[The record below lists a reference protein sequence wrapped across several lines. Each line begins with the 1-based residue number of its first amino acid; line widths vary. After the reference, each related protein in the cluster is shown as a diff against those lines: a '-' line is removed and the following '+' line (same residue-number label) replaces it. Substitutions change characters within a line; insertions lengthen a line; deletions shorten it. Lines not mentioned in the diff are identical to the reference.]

1 MLTTSEI
8 VKAVTSTR
16 GGGNAGSLAFLARR
30 ERGKGTV
37 KQTAFLKDAQQQHPV
52 GTAPTAQAY
61 DHPNRAVTQR
71 STFAPEKTITLDPW
85 SANPLLDDA
94 EQAQPALAA
103 VAHTSNG
110 EPPTLFESG
119 PLPPFTASGVDPQH
133 LTRLP
138 FRTRHAAATE
148 SSPAAV
154 LRMVETH
161 GPNPDAQAPSPGLDE
176 YRNRMSGWLR
186 GTWTNPNAPAVDA
199 STRAAAEGD
208 LYDSMFGASDAATA
222 AKRAPM
228 NAAAADFAAQR
239 AKTGKYSGIGKA
251 QR

>member
-1 MLTTSEI
+1 M
-8 VKAVTSTR
+8 ST
-16 GGGNAGSLAFLARR
+16 
-30 ERGKGTV
+30 
-37 KQTAFLKDAQQQHPV
+37 
-52 GTAPTAQAY
+52 
-61 DHPNRAVTQR
+61 PNRVVTQR

-85 SANPLLDDA
+85 SVNPLLDDA
-94 EQAQPALAA
+94 EQAQPALVA
-103 VAHTSNG
+103 VARTSNG

-119 PLPPFTASGVDPQH
+119 DLPPFTASGVDPQH

-148 SSPAAV
+148 PSPAAV

-161 GPNPDAQAPSPGLDE
+161 GPNSDAQSPSPGLDE
-176 YRNRMSGWLR
+176 YRTRMSGWLR

-199 STRAAAEGD
+199 STQEAAATD

-239 AKTGKYSGIGKA
+239 AKTGRYSGIGKA

>member
-1 MLTTSEI
+1 M
-8 VKAVTSTR
+8 ST
-16 GGGNAGSLAFLARR
+16 
-30 ERGKGTV
+30 
-37 KQTAFLKDAQQQHPV
+37 
-52 GTAPTAQAY
+52 
-61 DHPNRAVTQR
+61 PNRAVTQR
-71 STFAPEKTITLDPW
+71 STFAPQKTITLDPW
-85 SANPLLDDA
+85 SVNPLLDDA
-94 EQAQPALAA
+94 EQAQPALTA
-103 VAHTSNG
+103 VARKSNG
-110 EPPTLFESG
+110 DPPTLFESG
-119 PLPPFTASGVDPQH
+119 DLPPFTASGVDPQH

-186 GTWTNPNAPAVDA
+186 GTWTNPDAPAVDA
-199 STRAAAEGD
+199 STQEAAAAD